1 MRILSVKRNSNGAGQ
16 AIASAP
22 EPVSSPDTLTPAREK
37 SRRHIIRLS
46 FFIYLL
52 LIFEGSLRKWVLPE
66 YSNALFF
73 IRDPFVLLVYIIAIG
88 NGMWPRMRGIFLFA
102 IVFSV
107 VIGVVAVAQL
117 MLPGSYAT
125 PLLAGYGWR
134 NYFLYIPLAF
144 IIGEQFRREDVARL
158 LRVTLWLSLPI
169 AALVAVQFFSPASA
183 WINLQS
189 FTGVAGRVRPA
200 GTFASV
206 AGQMLFA
213 TSVVTFVMASLVAG
227 KKERLCSHGLVMLG
241 AMAAFVCLAVSVS
254 RGTVVHSALVLL
266 SAIFAGIVM
275 RGGASKVRAWVLPL
289 SIVIVGGLLYPVL
302 LPEAYDA
309 TAMRWSNAQATESS
323 YTDLGVIGRAL
334 LGFVIFLSYIPL
346 VPPMGFGMGLGGNA
360 SRQIDVELPIL
371 AEDEW
376 ARQIVDIGPVFG
388 VIYII
393 FRIVFTIILG
403 MRAMS
408 AARKSS
414 QALPII
420 LFGFVGIMLLN
431 GQVTG
436 NGVING
442 YCWIFVGLLMASI
455 RMANQHKQ
463 AVTTAS

>member
-1 MRILSVKRNSNGAGQ
+1 MTRILSFKRNSNGSGE
-16 AIASAP
+16 AIVPSA
-22 EPVSSPDTLTPAREK
+22 EPVVSTETRSPAREK
-37 SRRHIIRLS
+37 ARKKIVLLT
-46 FFIYLL
+46 FLIYFL

-66 YSNALFF
+66 YSNVLFF
-73 IRDPFVLLVYIIAIG
+73 IRDPFVLLVYMIALT
-88 NGMWPRMRGIFLFA
+88 NGMWPRIRGLFLFA
-102 IVFSV
+102 VILSAV
-107 VIGVVAVAQL
+107 VGVLTIAQL

-144 IIGEQFRREDVARL
+144 IIGEQFKRDDIVRL
-158 LRVTLWLSLPI
+158 MRYTLMLSLPI
-169 AALVAVQFFSPASA
+169 AVLVAVQFFSPPSA

-189 FTGVAGRVRPA
+189 FSGVAGRVRPA

-213 TSVVTFVMASLVAG
+213 TSVVAIVLSAYVAG
-227 KKERLCSHGLVMLG
+227 KRDRICNMGLVVL
-241 AMAAFVCLAVSVS
+241 ATAAVFVCLAVSVS
-254 RGTVVHSALVLL
+254 RGTLVHSALVLL
-266 SAIFAGIVM
+266 SAIFAGVVM
-275 RGGASKVRAWVLPL
+275 RGGAAKTKAWVLPL
-289 SIVIVGGLLYPVL
+289 AIVIIGALLYPVL

-309 TAMRWSNAQATESS
+309 TVMRWSNAHATESS
-323 YTDLGVIGRAL
+323 YTDLGIIGRAL

-360 SRQIDVELPIL
+360 SRQIDVELPIV

-388 VIYII
+388 IIYII
-393 FRIVFTIILG
+393 FRIVFTFYLG
-403 MRAMS
+403 TRALQATRNS
-408 AARKSS
+408 N
-414 QALPII
+414 QALPVI

-442 YCWIFVGLLMASI
+442 YCWLFVGFLMAAI
-455 RMANQHKQ
+455 RVANNPHDV
-463 AVTTAS
+463 APR